1 MSNLPR
7 PLLNGGIPKSL
18 VLSCFR
24 PLQTHHTSAPFM
36 PSLSS
41 SLYTH
46 FPPRMKQAG
55 DALSQLTLVYLV
67 PAVAISSVNC

>member
-1 MSNLPR
+1 MSNLPWS
-7 PLLNGGIPKSL
+7 LLNGGIPKSL
-18 VLSCFR
+18 ALSCFR
-24 PLQTHHTSAPFM
+24 PLQTHHTPAPFM

-41 SLYTH
+41 SLHTR

-67 PAVAISSVNC
+67 PAVAVSSVNR